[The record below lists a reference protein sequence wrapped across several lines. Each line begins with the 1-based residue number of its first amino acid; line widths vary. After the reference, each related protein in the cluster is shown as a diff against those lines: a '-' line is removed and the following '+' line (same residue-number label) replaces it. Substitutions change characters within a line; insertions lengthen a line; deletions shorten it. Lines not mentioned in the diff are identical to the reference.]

1 MRWLGLA
8 QRQSKP
14 NKAALIVAQE
24 PTQSLGLGGVE
35 AKLQERVSGLD
46 TQLAE
51 YQKRHSELE
60 SSYTKMHDATLAT
73 QKAKPT
79 PPPSLSDWGGLA
91 AAAAIFAASA
101 SSRRPLVAGLN
112 AGAAALEAQRTNN
125 QEAYA
130 TSLEGWYKSMNFAL
144 KQEELAGKTMEN
156 ILRAENT
163 TTQQQISA
171 LRALGSNENMQRR
184 IATGDMRVIAQGLE
198 QQQKATQKLGQLQ
211 NTMRMQ
217 GRTILDGMIK
227 AGKISPEQYAEAYAG
242 MEGAIG
248 QLDLEDSTRTPFVD
262 WYKGLLAGGAVPG
275 AKPSVTDARAQAQN
289 ERAASANQFFNNP
302 ASKAGTAKWKD
313 PVSGLEY
320 SWREMRDVK
329 DGIRGALTTKQ
340 EELSKVFTTRATP
353 AAAAPAAAPLPRA
366 QAESA
371 PAGSISIPEEHRERF
386 QEGAEVSQNGR
397 NYRVQ
402 GGMLIPAR

>member
-8 QRQSKP
+8 QRQSKA

-24 PTQSLGLGGVE
+24 PTQSLGLAGIE

-60 SSYTKMHDATLAT
+60 SSYSQLQERTLAT
-73 QKAKPT
+73 QQAKPT

-101 SSRRPLVAGLN
+101 SSRRPLVAGLT
-112 AGAAALEAQRTNN
+112 AGAAALEAQRANN
-125 QEAYA
+125 QEGYA
-130 TSLEGWYKSMNFAL
+130 AALEGWYKNMNFAL
-144 KQEELAGKTMEN
+144 KQEELAGNAMKN
-156 ILRAENT
+156 ILTASNT
-163 TTQQQISA
+163 TTQQQIAA
-171 LRALGSNENMQRR
+171 LRALGTNENMQRR
-184 IATGDMRVIAQGLE
+184 IATGDMRVIQQGVLQHEKLLE
-198 QQQKATQKLGQLQ
+198 KFRKLGDTRLKEGSALIASRLAAGLINGEQAQEEFAALRNAVEGDTEVDPATKAFRDQL
-211 NTMRMQ
+211 
-217 GRTILDGMIK
+217 
-227 AGKISPEQYAEAYAG
+227 
-242 MEGAIG
+242 GALG
-248 QLDLEDSTRTPFVD
+248 GVKTP
-262 WYKGLLAGGAVPG
+262 
-275 AKPSVTDARAQAQN
+275 KPSPAAATTQAQN

-340 EELSKVFTTRATP
+340 EELSKVFTTKATP
-353 AAAAPAAAPLPRA
+353 AAAAPAAPAAQQLPRA
-366 QAESA
+366 QAEGA
-371 PAGSISIPEEHRERF
+371 PAGSIPIPEQYRERF

>member
-1 MRWLGLA
+1 M
-8 QRQSKP
+8 
-14 NKAALIVAQE
+14 AQE

-60 SSYTKMHDATLAT
+60 SSYSQMHNATLAT
-73 QKAKPT
+73 QKARPI

-125 QEAYA
+125 QEGYA
-130 TSLEGWYKSMNFAL
+130 AALEGWYKNMNFAL

-171 LRALGSNENMQRR
+171 LRALGTNENMQHR
-184 IATGDMRVIAQGLE
+184 IASGDMRVIAQGLA

-275 AKPSVTDARAQAQN
+275 AKPSVTDTRSQAQN
-289 ERAASANQFFNNP
+289 ERAGSANAWFNNP
-302 ASKAGTAKWKD
+302 ANKAGTAKWKD

-329 DGIRGALTTKQ
+329 DGIRGVLTTKQ
-340 EELSKVFTTRATP
+340 EELAKVFATRATAP
-353 AAAAPAAAPLPRA
+353 AATAPAAPAAQQLPRA
-366 QAESA
+366 QAEGA
-371 PAGSISIPEEHRERF
+371 PVGAIPIPEQYRSRF

-402 GGMLIPAR
+402 GGMLIPAQ

>member
-1 MRWLGLA
+1 M
-8 QRQSKP
+8 
-14 NKAALIVAQE
+14 AQE
-24 PTQSLGLGGVE
+24 PTQSLGLAGVE

-60 SSYTKMHDATLAT
+60 SSYSQMHDRTLAA

-79 PPPSLSDWGGLA
+79 PPPSLSDWGSIG

-125 QEAYA
+125 QEGYTAA
-130 TSLEGWYKSMNFAL
+130 LEGWYKNMNFAL

-184 IATGDMRVIAQGLE
+184 IATGDMRVIMQGLE

-217 GRTILDGMIK
+217 GRTFLEGLIK
-227 AGKISPEQYAEAYAG
+227 SGKLPQEQYAAAYDGLEA
-242 MEGAIG
+242 AIN
-248 QLDLEDSTRTPFVD
+248 QLDLGDPTRTPYVD
-262 WYKGLLAGGAVPG
+262 WYKGVIAGGAVPG
-275 AKPSVTDARAQAQN
+275 VKTSAAALFAEAQNTLARSVNDWYSSDDSKKSGATWTHPNTGVRYTRSQVKQAKENLPTTLPTELADLARAMGS
-289 ERAASANQFFNNP
+289 RAVP
-302 ASKAGTAKWKD
+302 GT
-313 PVSGLEY
+313 
-320 SWREMRDVK
+320 
-329 DGIRGALTTKQ
+329 GA
-340 EELSKVFTTRATP
+340 P
-353 AAAAPAAAPLPRA
+353 AAPAQLPRA
-366 QAESA
+366 QTEGA
-371 PAGSISIPEEHRERF
+371 PAQPKTLEEYNALPKGAIFVDPED
-386 QEGAEVSQNGR
+386 GKT
-397 NYRVQ
+397 YRK
-402 GGMLIPAR
+402 P

>member
-1 MRWLGLA
+1 M
-8 QRQSKP
+8 
-14 NKAALIVAQE
+14 AQE
-24 PTQSLGLGGVE
+24 PTQSLGLAGVE

-46 TQLAE
+46 AQLAE

-60 SSYTKMHDATLAT
+60 SNYSQMHERTLEA

-91 AAAAIFAASA
+91 AAAAVFAASA
-101 SSRRPLVAGLN
+101 SSRRPLVAGLT
-112 AGAAALEAQRTNN
+112 AGAAALEAQRANN
-125 QEAYA
+125 QEGYA
-130 TSLEGWYKSMNFAL
+130 AALEGWYKNMNFAL

-184 IATGDMRVIAQGLE
+184 IATGDMRIIAQGLE

-340 EELSKVFTTRATP
+340 EELSKVFTTKATP
-353 AAAAPAAAPLPRA
+353 AAAAQAAPAAAPLPRA
-366 QAESA
+366 QAEGA
-371 PAGSISIPEEHRERF
+371 PAGAIPIPEQYRERF

>member
-1 MRWLGLA
+1 M
-8 QRQSKP
+8 
-14 NKAALIVAQE
+14 AQE
-24 PTQSLGLGGVE
+24 PTQSLGLAGVE

-60 SSYTKMHDATLAT
+60 SSYSQMHDRTLAA

-79 PPPSLSDWGGLA
+79 PPPSLSDWGSIG

-125 QEAYA
+125 QEGYA
-130 TSLEGWYKSMNFAL
+130 AALEGWYKNMNFAL

-227 AGKISPEQYAEAYAG
+227 AGKISPEQYAEAYAS
-242 MEGAIG
+242 MEGAIT

-353 AAAAPAAAPLPRA
+353 AAAAPAAPAAAQLPRA

-371 PAGSISIPEEHRERF
+371 PAQPKTLEEYNALPKGALFVDPED
-386 QEGAEVSQNGR
+386 GKT
-397 NYRVQ
+397 YRK
-402 GGMLIPAR
+402 P

>member
-1 MRWLGLA
+1 
-8 QRQSKP
+8 
-14 NKAALIVAQE
+14 
-24 PTQSLGLGGVE
+24 
-35 AKLQERVSGLD
+35 
-46 TQLAE
+46 
-51 YQKRHSELE
+51 
-60 SSYTKMHDATLAT
+60 MHDATLAT

-79 PPPSLSDWGGLA
+79 PPPSLSAWGGLA

-101 SSRRPLVAGLN
+101 SSRRPLVAGLT
-112 AGAAALEAQRTNN
+112 AGAAALEAQRANN
-125 QEAYA
+125 QEGYA
-130 TSLEGWYKSMNFAL
+130 AALEGWYKNMNFAL

-320 SWREMRDVK
+320 SWREMRDVT

-353 AAAAPAAAPLPRA
+353 AAAAPAAQQLPRA

-371 PAGSISIPEEHRERF
+371 PAGSISIPEEHRGRF
-386 QEGAEVSQNGR
+386 PEGAEVSQNGR

>member
-24 PTQSLGLGGVE
+24 PTQSLGLAGVE

-163 TTQQQISA
+163 TTQQQIAA
-171 LRALGSNENMQRR
+171 LQALGTNANMQHR
-184 IATGDMRVIAQGLE
+184 IASGDMRVIAQGLA

-242 MEGAIG
+242 MEGAIT

-275 AKPSVTDARAQAQN
+275 VKTSAAALSAEAQNAIARSVNTWYSSDDSKKSGATWTHPNTGVRYTRSQVKQAKESLPTTLPTELADLARAMGS
-289 ERAASANQFFNNP
+289 RP
-302 ASKAGTAKWKD
+302 VAGT
-313 PVSGLEY
+313 G
-320 SWREMRDVK
+320 
-329 DGIRGALTTKQ
+329 
-340 EELSKVFTTRATP
+340 
-353 AAAAPAAAPLPRA
+353 APAAAQQLPRA
-366 QAESA
+366 QAEGA
-371 PAGSISIPEEHRERF
+371 PAQPKTLEEYNALPKGAIFVDPED
-386 QEGAEVSQNGR
+386 GKT
-397 NYRVQ
+397 YRK
-402 GGMLIPAR
+402 P

>member
-1 MRWLGLA
+1 M
-8 QRQSKP
+8 
-14 NKAALIVAQE
+14 AQE
-24 PTQSLGLGGVE
+24 PTQPLDLAGVE

-60 SSYTKMHDATLAT
+60 SSYSQMHDRTLAA

-79 PPPSLSDWGGLA
+79 PPPSLSDWGSIG

-125 QEAYA
+125 QEGYA
-130 TSLEGWYKSMNFAL
+130 AALEGWYKNMNFAL

-184 IATGDMRVIAQGLE
+184 IATGDMRIIAQGLE

-217 GRTILDGMIK
+217 GRTFLEGLIK
-227 AGKISPEQYAEAYAG
+227 SGKLPQEQYAAAYDGLEA
-242 MEGAIG
+242 AIN
-248 QLDLEDSTRTPFVD
+248 QLDLGDPTRTPYVD
-262 WYKGLLAGGAVPG
+262 WYKGVIAGGAVPG
-275 AKPSVTDARAQAQN
+275 VKTSAAALSAEAQNTLARSVNDWYSSDDSKKSGATWTHPNTGVRYTRSQVKQAKENLPTTLPTELADLARAMGS
-289 ERAASANQFFNNP
+289 RAVP
-302 ASKAGTAKWKD
+302 GT
-313 PVSGLEY
+313 
-320 SWREMRDVK
+320 
-329 DGIRGALTTKQ
+329 GA
-340 EELSKVFTTRATP
+340 P
-353 AAAAPAAAPLPRA
+353 AAPAQLPRA

-371 PAGSISIPEEHRERF
+371 PAQPKTLEEYNALPKGAIFVDPED
-386 QEGAEVSQNGR
+386 GKT
-397 NYRVQ
+397 YRK
-402 GGMLIPAR
+402 P

>member
-1 MRWLGLA
+1 MSETTQKPSGLA
-8 QRQSKP
+8 
-14 NKAALIVAQE
+14 
-24 PTQSLGLGGVE
+24 GVE
-35 AKLQERVSGLD
+35 AKLEERISGFD

-60 SSYTKMHDATLAT
+60 SSYSKLQDYTREV
-73 QKAKPT
+73 QQAKPT

-112 AGAAALEAQRTNN
+112 AGAAALEAQRANN
-125 QEAYA
+125 QEGYA
-130 TSLEGWYKSMNFAL
+130 AALEGWYKNMNFAL
-144 KQEELAGKTMEN
+144 KQEELAGKTMEG
-156 ILRAENT
+156 ILRAQNT
-163 TTQQQISA
+163 TTQQQIAA
-171 LRALGSNENMQRR
+171 LRALGTNENMQRR

-198 QQQKATQKLGQLQ
+198 QQQKATMKLGQLQ
-211 NTMRMQ
+211 NTMRIQ

-248 QLDLEDSTRTPFVD
+248 QLDLEDSARTPFVD

-275 AKPSVTDARAQAQN
+275 AKPSVTDMRSQAQN
-289 ERAASANQFFNNP
+289 ERAGSANEWFNNP
-302 ASKAGTAKWKD
+302 ANKSGTAKWKD

-329 DGIRGALTTKQ
+329 EGIRGALTTKQ
-340 EELSKVFTTRATP
+340 EELAKVFATRATAP
-353 AAAAPAAAPLPRA
+353 AATAPAAPAAQQLPRA
-366 QAESA
+366 QAE
-371 PAGSISIPEEHRERF
+371 
-386 QEGAEVSQNGR
+386 
-397 NYRVQ
+397 
-402 GGMLIPAR
+402 GGPARPKTQEEYNALPKGATFIDPEDGKTYRKP

>member
-1 MRWLGLA
+1 M
-8 QRQSKP
+8 
-14 NKAALIVAQE
+14 AQE
-24 PTQSLGLGGVE
+24 PTQSLGLAGVE

-60 SSYTKMHDATLAT
+60 SSYSQMHAATLEA

-101 SSRRPLVAGLN
+101 STRRPLVAGLN

-130 TSLEGWYKSMNFAL
+130 ASLEGWYKNMNFAL

-184 IATGDMRVIAQGLE
+184 IATGDMRIIAQGLE

-211 NTMRMQ
+211 NTMRVQ

-227 AGKISPEQYAEAYAG
+227 AGKISPEQYAEAYAS
-242 MEGAIG
+242 MEGAIT

-262 WYKGLLAGGAVPG
+262 WYKGLIAGGAVPG

-302 ASKAGTAKWKD
+302 ASKTGTAKWKD

-329 DGIRGALTTKQ
+329 EGIRGALTTKQ
-340 EELSKVFTTRATP
+340 EELSKVFTTKATP
-353 AAAAPAAAPLPRA
+353 AAAAPAAQQLPRA
-366 QAESA
+366 QAEGA
-371 PAGSISIPEEHRERF
+371 PAQPKTLEEYNALPKGAIFVDPED
-386 QEGAEVSQNGR
+386 GKT
-397 NYRVQ
+397 YRK
-402 GGMLIPAR
+402 P